1 MRAYDA
7 YDAYDADEAFI
18 SGVMAGN
25 EFARSSPVID
35 PEWMPLVRIKEKRC
49 LRALANG
56 APLAR
61 RLILAL

>member
-7 YDAYDADEAFI
+7 YDAFDASI

-35 PEWMPLVRIKEKRC
+35 PKWMPLVRIKEKRC

>member
-7 YDAYDADEAFI
+7 YDAYDASI

-35 PEWMPLVRIKEKRC
+35 PKWMPLVRIKEKRC